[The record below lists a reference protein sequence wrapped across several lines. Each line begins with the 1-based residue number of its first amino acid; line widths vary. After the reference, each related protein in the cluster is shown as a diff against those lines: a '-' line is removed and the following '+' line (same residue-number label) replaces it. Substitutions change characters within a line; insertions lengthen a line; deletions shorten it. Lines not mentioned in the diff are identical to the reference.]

1 MSKKIVICCDGT
13 GNGFE
18 KVSEESNVAK
28 LYSSLQIGPGQVAY
42 YHPGVGTMGDPNARG
57 FISKHVS
64 RLRGLAFGNGL
75 LRNVGDAYRY
85 LMDTYEDGDEI
96 YLFGFSRGAFTVR
109 ALASLINVFGLLCH
123 GNHGAIPYILDMYS
137 KRTRDAKGRITQFT
151 SDEVF
156 KWQFSHANPVKIKF
170 CGLWD
175 TVASYGWVYD
185 PITLPF
191 LGTNPIIEVGRHAV
205 SIHERRCFYQDNLW
219 GEYRS
224 PQDFRQVWFAGVHSD
239 IGGSY
244 PEETSGLSKIALE
257 WMMVE
262 AIAHGLEVNDYKA
275 KIVLGKC
282 SAFPRLQGLPEYV
295 QPSAEADPHNS
306 LKGIWW
312 ACEFLPQQDPHVK
325 QKKFIL
331 PMGRN
336 RLIPPNSFI
345 HQSVVESPWKPK
357 SLPAYEVE
365 PWVPLGAIVEPRVTS
380 KLVAAD

>member
-1 MSKKIVICCDGT
+1 MSKNIVICCDGT
-13 GNGFE
+13 GNGFDN
-18 KVSEESNVAK
+18 VLEESNVAK
-28 LYSSLQIGPGQVAY
+28 LYSSLEITGRQIGY

-57 FISKHVS
+57 FFSKHVS
-64 RLRGLAFGNGL
+64 KIRGLAFGNGL

-85 LMDTYEDGDEI
+85 LMDNYEDGDSI

-137 KRTRDAKGRITQFT
+137 KRSRDAKGRIKQFA

-156 KWQFSHANPVKIKF
+156 KWQFSHTNKVKIKF

-185 PITLPF
+185 PVTLPF

-219 GEYRS
+219 GECHS
-224 PQDFRQVWFAGVHSD
+224 PQDFRQVWFTGVHSD

-244 PEETSGLSKIALE
+244 PENVSGLSKIALE

-262 AIAHGLEVNDYKA
+262 AIDNGLELNEYKA

-282 SAFPRLQGLPEYV
+282 TAFPKLPQIPDYV
-295 QPSAEADPHNS
+295 QPDPSGDPHPS
-306 LKGIWW
+306 LHGIWW
-312 ACEFLPQQDPHVK
+312 ACEFLPQQDPHVDR
-325 QKKFIL
+325 KKYIF
-331 PMGRN
+331 PRGRY
-336 RLIPPNSFI
+336 RKIPPKSYI
-345 HQSVVESPWKPK
+345 HESVMQSKWKPK
-357 SLPAYEVE
+357 ELPEHRVE
-365 PWVPLGAIVEPRVTS
+365 PWVPLQSIAQQGVSNEFMAEF
-380 KLVAAD
+380 